1 VISGSDGL
9 VPWHEMLKTT
19 MPPKRRSSPD
29 DFQTPPEAL
38 TPLLPYLP
46 KGWTIWEPA
55 AGKGY
60 LASALRGAG
69 YRVIA
74 SDILTGQDFLR
85 WQPAEPWD
93 AIVTNPP
100 YSLRREF
107 IARCYALGRPWA
119 MLMTLTTLEGRRQE
133 LFRRHGVELLLLDRR
148 VNFETPNGT
157 GSGAWFPVAWFC
169 WRLLPDRIC
178 YGRLEKRCDSS

>member
-1 VISGSDGL
+1 
-9 VPWHEMLKTT
+9 MRKTG
-19 MPPKRRSSPD
+19 MPPKRRTSPD
-29 DFQTPPEAL
+29 DYQTPPEAL
-38 TPLLPYLP
+38 APLLPYLP
-46 KGWTIWEPA
+46 QGWTIWEPA

-69 YRVIA
+69 HRVIA

-85 WQPAEPWD
+85 WQPAEHWD

-119 MLMTLTTLEGRRQE
+119 MLMPLTTLEGRRQE

-148 VNFETPNGT
+148 VNFETPG
-157 GSGAWFPVAWFC
+157 GGGRGAWFPVAWFC

-178 YGRLEKRCDSS
+178 YGRLEKRRGFP